1 MSNFYWTLKY
11 LGNIQGLMSNLKHVN
26 FTHQHH
32 HIWQRDPIV
41 SRAFLNP
48 YFFLRYPYIVY
59 LLVTNK
65 DTMHNQG
72 PIDGCTHIDILILP
86 AICSQQVYVLHWIIC
101 WYQNLLLLFKNHSLI
116 SHTSVRFSKTKFFPW
131 NKKNTDRN
139 DANEQKTHRHTR
151 VSHSVGSGAWGHHH
165 LPLILQFFPK
175 TPGVH
180 FKYICKL
187 AGL

>member
-1 MSNFYWTLKY
+1 
-11 LGNIQGLMSNLKHVN
+11 
-26 FTHQHH
+26 
-32 HIWQRDPIV
+32 
-41 SRAFLNP
+41 
-48 YFFLRYPYIVY
+48 
-59 LLVTNK
+59 
-65 DTMHNQG
+65 MHNQG

-139 DANEQKTHRHTR
+139 DANEQKAHRHTR

-165 LPLILQFFPK
+165 LPLILQFFLPPCIDLSPPIK
-175 TPGVH
+175 FWRAPHMFSTPVGNPGRGESLIKHMSIVLVSSL
-180 FKYICKL
+180 FCQNTYK
-187 AGL
+187 G